1 MTEPLTILVTAVGAP
16 GSAALL
22 RSLKEN
28 GERPI
33 RLVGTDLR
41 QENVG
46 RFHCDA
52 FHTVPSGADPAFGP
66 AILEL
71 AKREGASVVLP
82 QASFDLEGLAELR
95 TEFEAA
101 GITLICSSPCAVRA
115 ADSKHTTLELCE
127 KRGVSAPAFRVA
139 QGGAAVAAAAREL
152 GYPNNDVCMK
162 PVVAAGSRGFHVISA
177 NVDARQQ
184 LLHERPGA
192 MPLRL
197 EDVERIIGDDTTEL
211 LVMELVTG
219 LERTVDGYAE
229 NGRIVLG
236 HAKTREAIR
245 AGLAMRFET
254 LDAPELMQVAETL
267 VAGFG
272 LDGFFNLQLIGDAVL
287 EMNPRISTIVYQDD
301 FNLAWLGIRRAL
313 GDLTAEQAANAQA
326 RVRPGRVAL
335 RYFDQ
340 FEYGPDAPSSGISSS
355 A

>member
-1 MTEPLTILVTAVGAP
+1 MSSEPLTILVTAVGSP

-22 RSLKEN
+22 RALKEN
-28 GERPI
+28 GERPV

-41 QENVG
+41 EENVG
-46 RFHCDA
+46 RFHCDVFA
-52 FHTVPSGADPAFGP
+52 TVPAGTDPTFGP

-71 AKREGASVVLP
+71 AIREGASVVLP
-82 QASFDLEGLAELR
+82 QASFDLAGLAAMR
-95 TEFEAA
+95 ADFAAA
-101 GITLICSSPCAVRA
+101 GIALICSTPEAVLA
-115 ADSKHTTLELCE
+115 ADSKFETLALCE
-127 KRGVSAPAFRVA
+127 QLGVRAPSFRRARG
-139 QGGAAVAAAAREL
+139 GDEVAAAARAL
-152 GYPNNDVCMK
+152 GYPERDVCIK

-192 MPLRL
+192 MPLLL
-197 EDVERIIGDDTTEL
+197 EDVERIIGDDDTEL

-219 LERTVDGYAE
+219 IERTVDGYAE
-229 NGRIVLG
+229 AGRIVLG
-236 HAKTREAIR
+236 HPKTREAMR

-287 EMNPRISTIVYQDD
+287 EINPRISTIVYQED
-301 FNLAWLGIRRAL
+301 FNLPWLGIRRAL
-313 GDLTAEQAANAQA
+313 GDLTDGEAAVAQA
-326 RVRPGRVAL
+326 RVQPGRIAL

-340 FEYGPDAPSSGISSS
+340 LEFGPA
-355 A
+355 

>member
-1 MTEPLTILVTAVGAP
+1 MSSEPLTILVTAVGSP

-22 RSLKEN
+22 RALREN
-28 GERPI
+28 GERPV

-41 QENVG
+41 EENVG
-46 RFHCDA
+46 RFHCDVFA
-52 FHTVPSGADPAFGP
+52 TVPAGTDPTFGP

-71 AKREGASVVLP
+71 AIREGASVVLP
-82 QASFDLEGLAELR
+82 QASFDLAGLAAMR
-95 TEFEAA
+95 ADFAAA
-101 GITLICSSPCAVRA
+101 GIALICSTPEAVLA
-115 ADSKHTTLELCE
+115 ADSKFETLALCE
-127 KRGVSAPAFRVA
+127 QLGVRAPSFRRARSGVE
-139 QGGAAVAAAAREL
+139 VAAAARAL
-152 GYPNNDVCMK
+152 GYPERNVCIK

-192 MPLRL
+192 MPLLL
-197 EDVERIIGDDTTEL
+197 EDVERIIGDDDTEL

-219 LERTVDGYAE
+219 IERTVDGYAE
-229 NGRIVLG
+229 AGRIVLG
-236 HAKTREAIR
+236 HPKTREAMR

-287 EMNPRISTIVYQDD
+287 EMNPRISTIVYQED
-301 FNLAWLGIRRAL
+301 FNLPWLGICRAL
-313 GDLTAEQAANAQA
+313 GDLTDDEAAIAQA
-326 RVRPGRVAL
+326 RVRPGRIAL

-340 FEYGPDAPSSGISSS
+340 LEFGPA
-355 A
+355 

>member
-1 MTEPLTILVTAVGAP
+1 MTEPLTILVTAVGSP

-22 RSLKEN
+22 RALKEN
-28 GERPI
+28 GERPV

-41 QENVG
+41 EENVG
-46 RFHCDA
+46 RFHCDV
-52 FHTVPSGADPAFGP
+52 FETVPAGSDPAFGA

-82 QASFDLEGLAELR
+82 QASFDLEGLAELHAD
-95 TEFEAA
+95 FEAA
-101 GITLICSSPCAVRA
+101 GIALICSTPDAVRA
-115 ADSKHTTLELCE
+115 ADSKHATLALCE
-127 KRGVSAPAFRVA
+127 RLGVRAPAFRVA

-152 GYPNNDVCMK
+152 GYPNNDVCIK
-162 PVVAAGSRGFHVISA
+162 PVVAAGSRGFHVIST

-229 NGRIVLG
+229 HGRIVVG
-236 HAKTREAIR
+236 HPKTREAMR

-254 LDAPELMQVAETL
+254 LEAPDLMQVAETL

-272 LDGFFNLQLIGDAVL
+272 LHGFFNLQLIGDAVL

-313 GDLTAEQAANAQA
+313 GELTDAQAAEAQT
-326 RVRPGRVAL
+326 RIRPGRVAL

-340 FEYGPDAPSSGISSS
+340 LEYDPS
-355 A
+355 

>member
-1 MTEPLTILVTAVGAP
+1 
-16 GSAALL
+16 
-22 RSLKEN
+22 
-28 GERPI
+28 
-33 RLVGTDLR
+33 
-41 QENVG
+41 
-46 RFHCDA
+46 
-52 FHTVPSGADPAFGP
+52 
-66 AILEL
+66 
-71 AKREGASVVLP
+71 LP
-82 QASFDLEGLAELR
+82 QASFDLEGLAELHA
-95 TEFEAA
+95 EFEAA
-101 GITLICSSPCAVRA
+101 GIALICSTPDAVRA
-115 ADSKHTTLELCE
+115 ADSKHATLALCE
-127 KRGVSAPAFRVA
+127 QLGVRAPAFRVA

-152 GYPNNDVCMK
+152 GYPDNDVCMK

-177 NVDARQQ
+177 NVDARHQ

-197 EDVERIIGDDTTEL
+197 EDVERIIGDDTTKL

-229 NGRIVLG
+229 HGRIVVG
-236 HAKTREAIR
+236 HPKTREAMR

-254 LDAPELMQVAETL
+254 LEAPDLMQVAETL

-272 LDGFFNLQLIGDAVL
+272 LHGFFNLQLIGDAVL

-313 GDLTAEQAANAQA
+313 GELTDTQATDAQT

-340 FEYGPDAPSSGISSS
+340 LEYDPS
-355 A
+355 

>member
-1 MTEPLTILVTAVGAP
+1 MSSKPLTILVTAVGSP

-22 RSLKEN
+22 RALREN
-28 GERPI
+28 GERPV

-41 QENVG
+41 EENVG
-46 RFHCDA
+46 RFHCDVFA
-52 FHTVPSGADPAFGP
+52 TVPAGTDPTFGP

-71 AKREGASVVLP
+71 AIREGASVVLP
-82 QASFDLEGLAELR
+82 QASFDLAGLAAMR
-95 TEFEAA
+95 ADFATA
-101 GITLICSSPCAVRA
+101 GIALICSTPEAVLA
-115 ADSKHTTLELCE
+115 ADSKFETLALCE
-127 KRGVSAPAFRVA
+127 RLGVRAPSFRRARG
-139 QGGAAVAAAAREL
+139 GGEVAAAARAL
-152 GYPNNDVCMK
+152 GYPDHNVCIK

-192 MPLRL
+192 MPLLL
-197 EDVERIIGDDTTEL
+197 EDVERIIGDDDTEL

-219 LERTVDGYAE
+219 VERTVDGYAE
-229 NGRIVLG
+229 AGQIVLG
-236 HAKTREAIR
+236 HPKTREAMR

-287 EMNPRISTIVYQDD
+287 EINPRISTIVYQED
-301 FNLAWLGIRRAL
+301 FNLPWLGIRRAL
-313 GDLTAEQAANAQA
+313 GDLTDGEAAAAQA
-326 RVRPGRVAL
+326 RVRPGRIAL

-340 FEYGPDAPSSGISSS
+340 LEFGPS
-355 A
+355 